1 MGSRLLG
8 CVVPLIALAAE
19 AAVAQQYVISTVAGG
34 GPTPTP
40 VPAVSAAVTPVGVAA
55 DSSGNIYFSSS
66 GLDGSPK
73 SVFRMDTNG
82 GLARLAGNGREGF
95 LGDGGPALNAE
106 LSLPGLIAL
115 SRSGDL
121 YIVESMDNRI
131 RKVSAA
137 GIITS
142 IAGTSGYNG
151 YSGDGGPASEAM
163 LSLPSGLA
171 VDAAGNVYFTDSG
184 NHRIRRIS
192 PDGTIQTIAGNGSS
206 GNTGDGG
213 PALQAAIGL
222 SLTSL
227 GGVALDANGALY
239 FTVDSLIRRV
249 SANGIITT
257 VAGTGVPG
265 TAGDGGPAL
274 SAQLLYPSGLAFDGA
289 GNLYISGGSEVRKVS
304 AAGIITTVAGTSV
317 SGFSGDGGL
326 ANRAQLNGAL
336 GVAVDGGG
344 NLFIADVGN
353 NRLRRVSPSGTIS
366 TVAGNGLRIYLGEG
380 GPATAA
386 QLDGPMFV
394 TVDGG
399 NNLLIS
405 DYDGQMIRKVS
416 ATGIITTV
424 AGIGGPVITRAVR
437 DGQTAISAQIGR
449 PAGLAADPKGNV
461 FVSDSDNACV
471 WKIGTD
477 GLITRV
483 AGNFNLAYSG
493 DGGLAVNAGFITP
506 WGLALDNAGN
516 LYIADENSRRI
527 RKVSTTGIIQ
537 TVAGNGAAGF
547 SGDGGPATM
556 ASLNSPQS
564 VAVDANG
571 NLYITDFANARI
583 RKVSP
588 DGIIS
593 TVAGNGSIGYAVD
606 GVPATRSPL
615 SLPFGLTL
623 DPGGNLYF
631 SDGLV
636 HKVSPDGI
644 LTTIAGNLAI
654 SNQIGY
660 SGDGGPATAAGLGPL
675 GLAMGSNGNIYV
687 AAGDGAVR
695 MLQPVGPL
703 AAANSASGATGSLAP
718 GEIVTLYGSGIGPD
732 QLVQATPGADGL
744 YDPQLA
750 GTVVT
755 INGIA
760 APLLYAWTTQT
771 AAIVP
776 YGVTGPSA
784 WATVTYNGMPAGTLT
799 VPVAASAPG
808 VFTADSS
815 GQGQAA
821 ALNQDTTPNSATTP
835 AKIGDVITL
844 FATGEGQTSP
854 PGVDGKPAT
863 GTLPQPVLPVTVT
876 IGGQTAHVAYA
887 GGAPNEVAGVM
898 QLNVQIP
905 SGIQTGDAVPV
916 ILWVGYAASQS
927 GVTVAI
933 R

>member
-1 MGSRLLG
+1 MDLVRNSLDEY
-8 CVVPLIALAAE
+8 I
-19 AAVAQQYVISTVAGG
+19 GG
-34 GPTPTP
+34 MKAYGQ
-40 VPAVSAAVTPVGVAA
+40 VGYKGDVWKSKF
-55 DSSGNIYFSSS
+55 DSSDSAPSLIISACYYI
-66 GLDGSPK
+66 
-73 SVFRMDTNG
+73 MDTKDNDW
-82 GLARLAGNGREGF
+82 AKQNY
-95 LGDGGPALNAE
+95 NAVK
-106 LSLPGLIAL
+106 
-115 SRSGDL
+115 DW
-121 YIVESMDNRI
+121 
-131 RKVSAA
+131 AA
-137 GIITS
+137 GMIATDRNHDGIIE
-142 IAGTSGYNG
+142 YG
-151 YSGDGGPASEAM
+151 YSGNSNSWSKEDFKRPANWWDTIGFGHDDAYSNA
-163 LSLPSGLA
+163 LA
-171 VDAAGNVYFTDSG
+171 YK
-184 NHRIRRIS
+184 
-192 PDGTIQTIAGNGSS
+192 
-206 GNTGDGG
+206 
-213 PALQAAIGL
+213 AL
-222 SLTSL
+222 T
-227 GGVALDANGALY
+227 
-239 FTVDSLIRRV
+239 
-249 SANGIITT
+249 
-257 VAGTGVPG
+257 
-265 TAGDGGPAL
+265 
-274 SAQLLYPSGLAFDGA
+274 LLA
-289 GNLYISGGSEVRKVS
+289 
-304 AAGIITTVAGTSV
+304 
-317 SGFSGDGGL
+317 
-326 ANRAQLNGAL
+326 
-336 GVAVDGGG
+336 
-344 NLFIADVGN
+344 
-353 NRLRRVSPSGTIS
+353 
-366 TVAGNGLRIYLGEG
+366 
-380 GPATAA
+380 
-386 QLDGPMFV
+386 
-394 TVDGG
+394 
-399 NNLLIS
+399 
-405 DYDGQMIRKVS
+405 
-416 ATGIITTV
+416 
-424 AGIGGPVITRAVR
+424 

-654 SNQIGY
+654 ANQIGY

-821 ALNQDTTPNSATTP
+821 ALNQDTTPNSPATP
-835 AKIGDVITL
+835 AKIGDTIVL

-876 IGGQTAHVAYA
+876 IGGQTAHVVYA
-887 GGAPNEVAGVM
+887 GAAPNEVAGVM